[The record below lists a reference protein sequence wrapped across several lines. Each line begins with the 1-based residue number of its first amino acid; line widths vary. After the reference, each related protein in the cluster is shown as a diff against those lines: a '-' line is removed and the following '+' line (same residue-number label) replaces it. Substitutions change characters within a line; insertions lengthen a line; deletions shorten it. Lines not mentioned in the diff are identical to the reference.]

1 MLMGTDTTTMLHTRE
16 TQNVAGLP
24 VRPTTRRSLMWGLRR
39 ACFLA
44 CLSLGT
50 GMCQESPTARPA
62 LSMPWHLQGCISAL
76 RVPQTTSVPLTAAS
90 GPANC
95 AELARLLPSFPR
107 RTVTDSGSADN
118 RSDEAAVEA
127 A

>member
-1 MLMGTDTTTMLHTRE
+1 MLMGTATTTMLHARE

-39 ACFLA
+39 VCFLVF
-44 CLSLGT
+44 LSLGT
-50 GMCQESPTARPA
+50 GICQESPTARPA

-90 GPANC
+90 SSANC

-107 RTVTDSGSADN
+107 KSLTDSGSADT
-118 RSDEAAVEA
+118 RPDETAVEA
-127 A
+127 